1 MAEFIDE
8 FAKTLAEG
16 GEKALI
22 ERETEKIFQ
31 KSLKFNAQEFSAIFD
46 ESKSLQQEAGRWKL
60 NGVSSEEIASK
71 MRSGDLIEL
80 FEKMDVNVGDRLNLL
95 EKQKTLREIISNCP
109 ELHLTELDEKFGKV
123 AKNVEELN
131 QNIEKLTEMNESLQ
145 KKVLERA
152 EKAKWIKLP
161 TALSLITAA
170 ALVGLISTIIGIM
183 SDMKGCYLYRIINGK
198 LEKYKIKSRS
208 TNKNIPDDLM
218 RSHAVQDYA
227 VLRKPSNYLDNCT
240 NLTLKIRQVFK
251 NSESSSTDSPS
262 KNELIK
268 ILGDKSNPS
277 RDEIKLYIREK
288 TKDLQD
294 HFKRYPVIV
303 SAPLDLLYEDE
314 KVNCVACDPS
324 APIDSLNYTTRDGLA
339 TNETFHCID
348 HVSIYEA
355 FKNFGE
361 DTLNDIVDD
370 FANLFDLKGLMLTVG
385 KFLLLFVV
393 LYIIGNFAIIYFTK
407 TKHYE
412 RLEEEESE
420 IQMKP
425 LKAA

>member
-1 MAEFIDE
+1 ARGLDE

-22 ERETEKIFQ
+22 EEETEKVFQ
-31 KSLKFNAQEFSAIFD
+31 KSLKFNPQEFSAIFD
-46 ESKSLQQEAGRWKL
+46 ESKSLQQEGGRWKL

-71 MRSGDLIEL
+71 MRSGELIEL

-95 EKQKTLREIISNCP
+95 EKQKTFREIIHDCP
-109 ELHLTELDEKFGKV
+109 ELHLTELDEKFEKV

-131 QNIEKLTEMNESLQ
+131 QNVEKLTEMNESLQ
-145 KKVLERA
+145 KKFLEKA
-152 EKAKWIKLP
+152 EKANWITLP
-161 TALSLITAA
+161 KVLLTGAVLL
-170 ALVGLISTIIGIM
+170 GLIATIVKNM
-183 SDMKGCYLYRIINGK
+183 NDMKGCYLYRMIDGQ

-208 TNKNIPDDLM
+208 TNKNIPDDFL
-218 RSHAVQDYA
+218 RSHTVRDYTD
-227 VLRKPSNYLDNCT
+227 LRKPSNYLDNCT

-251 NSESSSTDSPS
+251 NSESSSSDSVS
-262 KNELIK
+262 KSKLIE
-268 ILGDKSNPS
+268 IFDGKSNPS
-277 RDEIKLYIREK
+277 RDEIKRYIREK

-294 HFKRYPVIV
+294 HFKRNPVLV
-303 SAPLDLLYEDE
+303 SAPLDLLYNDE
-314 KVNCVACDPS
+314 KMNCVACDPS
-324 APIDSLNYTTRDGLA
+324 APIDSLNYTTRDGLP
-339 TNETFHCID
+339 TNETLHCID
-348 HVSIYEA
+348 NVTIYEA

-361 DTLNDIVDD
+361 DAIDDIVDD
-370 FANLFDLKGLMLTVG
+370 FSDLLGWKRLILTIG

-393 LYIIGNFAIIYFTK
+393 LYIIGNFAVIYFTN
-407 TKHYE
+407 TQHYK